1 MVLMAV
7 YFLIGVSTG
16 FAQDMLP
23 AAVVQIVPCVLNE
36 GYAVQDAVR
45 VARSLRRD
53 ENSPNAAFI
62 REPLFLDPA
71 FSERYDLVAALY
83 YPSFSEL
90 ISRREANQ
98 ASTAPR
104 PEPRTRLRDVM
115 ACNFAASTI
124 RLSRA
129 IPETDGFTGG
139 DTLMTVRYCELE
151 EGRDL
156 SDAFEFVQSIAT
168 AYRAENSNLLMQVT
182 TPRLGNR
189 IGRPAGRRLR
199 VNTVASTSTAMA
211 ERLDLSRNGFNAL
224 QGLTSPMRCSVPA
237 LWRTYAT
244 FRRGN

>member
-1 MVLMAV
+1 MAV
-7 YFLIGVSTG
+7 YLLIGVSPG
-16 FAQDMLP
+16 FAQDMPP
-23 AAVVQIVPCVLNE
+23 AAVVQIVPCVLNQ

-98 ASTAPR
+98 ASTTPR

-129 IPETDGFTGG
+129 IPETDGFTSG

-151 EGRDL
+151 EGRNI
-156 SDAFEFVQSIAT
+156 SDALEFVRRIAA

-189 IGRPAGRRLR
+189 IGRLPGRRLR

-211 ERLDLSRNGFNAL
+211 ERLDLSRNGFNAAE
-224 QGLTSPMRCSVPA
+224 GLTSPMRCSVPA